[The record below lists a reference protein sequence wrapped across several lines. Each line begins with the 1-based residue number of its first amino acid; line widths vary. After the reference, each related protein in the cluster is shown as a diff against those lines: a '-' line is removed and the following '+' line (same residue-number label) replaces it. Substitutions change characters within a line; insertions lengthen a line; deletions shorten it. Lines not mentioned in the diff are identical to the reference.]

1 MSDNESTNSDD
12 ESSVRYDKHE
22 KVSQETVDYRSDD
35 DRSDDDTSDDD
46 VEELGVTKGET
57 KGETKGDGLSKIYE
71 NRNLV
76 DSQSNNLLYK
86 GWISTLKERYNYDGE
101 TPTGEPIVAEGSL
114 KERNRKKIEELNE
127 FKQYS
132 LFLLN
137 ESDFFYS
144 VWKKVSFLNYLF
156 SYKKQWGDN
165 NFQGRKEIEQQLNYF
180 KQNPEFNSDDSI
192 VWPEDEHFIRM
203 VYIDNMIKGIDLH
216 FELLKINFEGL
227 DEDKKT
233 ANENIRRRNQSK
245 QSKESNAANRR
256 KAYDDKDFVKWG
268 KKQSKKGG
276 QRGGGFFGRYNALI
290 KLTLSAILF
299 GIFNNSLM
307 EKLDSFGPET
317 LTIIQANFEP
327 MDVPR
332 VLEEMT
338 ETRTEWAKFELEFS
352 GNNDAPIKKK
362 DISKII
368 KERNL
373 EHLREFKTEIEAERA
388 YINQMKGHIVAIQNN
403 IANTKSESDADGQ
416 VTVIKKENAEKNS
429 RLLELYTEMGFAED
443 RVALREEELKKREE
457 ANDENGAGHVAM
469 GNTEPISISHGL
481 ITKLCGGSA
490 YNLIFKQ
497 KEDRFASV
505 IALLENRFVKAIGRD
520 MLEFTSKRVLHSTRP
535 DFKSEEGN
543 ANSYLTQVS
552 DLITNTF
559 VSWFHGNNKRYTNA
573 PGTSETLTM
582 FQNRADLTRDWGEA
596 WLKGM
601 KKAGRNTVY
610 EILVHMRTTSY
621 WLWAYFLIMQ
631 SIQAYGINQ
640 MFRLFPGTNENL
652 EDEEEGILLLTD
664 NSDEFEPGLQELR
677 EERREGWIKKLKT
690 CCRNIPDMENQG
702 HELLGERG
710 RQGVRGIKYLVIA
723 SIFNGLALSIGWS
736 FGKPLLITP
745 EPYNINF
752 DDIFSTNI
760 QAGKKHPP
768 RFGSESS
775 FNDMTLE
782 KQLVDLRIRTD
793 PEISKSPVL
802 LRSESDKGDVDP
814 TSMVVSQMNANEDKL
829 RTGNS
834 ITIHELPYPEIGNV
848 NFNDGD
854 KNRIVQ
860 EKPGDA
866 EELKPPEDKHGGRK
880 TKKTRRKTKKTRRKT
895 KKTRR
900 KKRKGGRKKTRR
912 KRKRR
917 KRKRRKTR
925 RKKTR
930 RKR

>member
-1 MSDNESTNSDD
+1 MSDNESTSSDD
-12 ESSVRYDKHE
+12 IYYKHQND
-22 KVSQETVDYRSDD
+22 VSQETVDYS
-35 DRSDDDTSDDD
+35 TSDDD
-46 VEELGVTKGET
+46 VEEEVEEEGET
-57 KGETKGDGLSKIYE
+57 KGETKGDDLSKIYKE
-71 NRNLV
+71 GKLA

-86 GWISTLKERYNYDGE
+86 GWIITLKERYKYDGE
-101 TPTGEPIVAEGSL
+101 TPTGVPIVAEGSL
-114 KERNRKKIEELNE
+114 KERNRKKIEELNK

-165 NFQGRKEIEQQLNYF
+165 NFQGRMEIEQQLNYF
-180 KQNPEFNSDDSI
+180 KQNPQFNSGDNSI

-227 DEDKKT
+227 DADKK
-233 ANENIRRRNQSK
+233 ENIRRRNQSK

-256 KAYDDKDFVKWG
+256 KAYDDKDFLEWG

-276 QRGGGFFGRYNALI
+276 QRGGGFFGRYNTLI

-299 GIFNNSLM
+299 GIFNNSLI

-317 LTIIQANFEP
+317 LTIIKANFEP

-338 ETRTEWAKFELEFS
+338 ETRREWTKFELEFS
-352 GNNDAPIKKK
+352 GNNGESIKKK

-368 KERNL
+368 KKRNL
-373 EHLREFKTEIEAERA
+373 EHLHEFKTKIEAERE
-388 YINQMKGHIVAIQNN
+388 YINQMKGHIVAIKNN
-403 IANTKSESDADGQ
+403 IANTRSESVAEGQ
-416 VTVIKKENAEKNS
+416 VAVIKKKNAEERR
-429 RLLELYTEMGFAED
+429 RLIEFYEEMVGE
-443 RVALREEELKKREE
+443 REKELKKRENI
-457 ANDENGAGHVAM
+457 NDEYGAPHVPTE
-469 GNTEPISISHGL
+469 NTKPISISHGL
-481 ITKLCGGSA
+481 ITKLCGRSVFD
-490 YNLIFKQ
+490 LIFKK
-497 KEDRFASV
+497 KEDKFTSV
-505 IALLENRFVKAIGRD
+505 LALLENRFVKAIGRD

-535 DFKSEEGN
+535 NFKSKEGN

-552 DLITNTF
+552 DLITNAY
-559 VSWFHGNNKRYTNA
+559 VAVFHGNNNRYTKA
-573 PGTSETLTM
+573 PGTSETLSIY
-582 FQNRADLTRDWGEA
+582 QNRADLSHDLGMA

-601 KKAGRNTVY
+601 KKASRNAVY
-610 EILVHMRTTSY
+610 EILVHIRTTSY

-631 SIQAYGINQ
+631 SIQVYGIKQ

-652 EDEEEGILLLTD
+652 EDEGILLLADGED
-664 NSDEFEPGLQELR
+664 NSGDFDPGLQKLR

-702 HELLGERG
+702 HELGGEWG
-710 RQGVRGIKYLVIA
+710 STGVRGIKYFVLA
-723 SIFNGLALSIGWS
+723 AIFNGLALSIGWS
-736 FGKPLLITP
+736 FGKPLLIPPKT
-745 EPYNINF
+745 YNINF

-760 QAGKKHPP
+760 QAGDKNPP
-768 RFGSESS
+768 RFGSVSS

-802 LRSESDKGDVDP
+802 VRSESDKGAVAP
-814 TSMVVSQMNANEDKL
+814 TSMVVSQINANEDKL

-834 ITIHELPYPEIGNV
+834 ITIHELPYPKIDNV
-848 NFNDGD
+848 NFNDED
-854 KNRIVQ
+854 HNRIVQ
-860 EKPGDA
+860 ENPRDA

-880 TKKTRRKTKKTRRKT
+880 TKKTRRKTKKTRRK
-895 KKTRR
+895 
-900 KKRKGGRKKTRR
+900 KRKGGRKKT
-912 KRKRR
+912 KK

-925 RKKTR
+925 RKRKKLRRKKTR

>member
-1 MSDNESTNSDD
+1 
-12 ESSVRYDKHE
+12 
-22 KVSQETVDYRSDD
+22 
-35 DRSDDDTSDDD
+35 
-46 VEELGVTKGET
+46 
-57 KGETKGDGLSKIYE
+57 
-71 NRNLV
+71 
-76 DSQSNNLLYK
+76 
-86 GWISTLKERYNYDGE
+86 
-101 TPTGEPIVAEGSL
+101 
-114 KERNRKKIEELNE
+114 
-127 FKQYS
+127 

-180 KQNPEFNSDDSI
+180 KQNPQFNSDDSI
-192 VWPEDEHFIRM
+192 VWPEDEHFVRM

-256 KAYDDKDFVKWG
+256 KAYDDKDFLEWG

-276 QRGGGFFGRYNALI
+276 QRGGGFFGRYDALI

-352 GNNDAPIKKK
+352 GNNDAPIKKE

-373 EHLREFKTEIEAERA
+373 KHLREFKTEIEAERA

-416 VTVIKKENAEKNS
+416 VTVIKKENAEERR
-429 RLLELYTEMGFAED
+429 RLIEFYEE
-443 RVALREEELKKREE
+443 RVADREKELKKRE
-457 ANDENGAGHVAM
+457 ARNDENGAPHVPM
-469 GNTEPISISHGL
+469 ENTKPISISHGL
-481 ITKLCGGSA
+481 ITKLCGGSVFD
-490 YNLIFKQ
+490 LIFKK
-497 KEDRFASV
+497 KEDKFASV
-505 IALLENRFVKAIGRD
+505 LALLENRFVKAIGRD
-520 MLEFTSKRVLHSTRP
+520 MLELTSKRVLHSTRP
-535 DFKSEEGN
+535 HFKSEEGN
-543 ANSYLTQVS
+543 TNSYLTQVS
-552 DLITNTF
+552 DLITNAF
-559 VSWFHGNNKRYTNA
+559 VGWFHGNNNRYTKA

-582 FQNRADLTRDWGEA
+582 FQNRADLSHDLGTA
-596 WLKGM
+596 WIKGM
-601 KKAGRNTVY
+601 KKASRNAVH
-610 EILVHMRTTSY
+610 EILVHIRTTSY

-631 SIQAYGINQ
+631 SIQVYGIKQ

-664 NSDEFEPGLQELR
+664 GEDTSDEINPGLQELR

-702 HELLGERG
+702 HEFGGEWG
-710 RQGVRGIKYLVIA
+710 GTGVRGIKYFVLA
-723 SIFNGLALSIGWS
+723 AIFNGLALSIGWS

-760 QAGKKHPP
+760 QAGEKNPP
-768 RFGSESS
+768 RFGSVSS

-802 LRSESDKGDVDP
+802 VRSESDKGGVAP
-814 TSMVVSQMNANEDKL
+814 TSMVVSQINANEDKL

-834 ITIHELPYPEIGNV
+834 ITIHEIPYPKIGNV
-848 NFNDGD
+848 NFNDED
-854 KNRIVQ
+854 NNRIVQ
-860 EKPGDA
+860 ENPREA
-866 EELKPPEDKHGGRK
+866 EELKPPEHKHGGRK